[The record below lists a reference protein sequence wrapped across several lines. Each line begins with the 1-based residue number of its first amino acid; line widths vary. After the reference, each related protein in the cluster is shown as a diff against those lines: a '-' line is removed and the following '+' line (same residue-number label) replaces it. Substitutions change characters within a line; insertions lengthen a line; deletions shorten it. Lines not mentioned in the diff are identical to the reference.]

1 MRKHSSKILLLGV
14 VCLAFLFILSSL
26 FGCKLSTLFQKE
38 PEFREVIFICEEV
51 EYKVKIPA
59 DMPDFT
65 QFEYQQITPVTPL
78 LAMINYYAPD
88 GKTSDSGVENH
99 YRFIVS
105 MVIGDCPGVL
115 ILLTF
120 IDDQIRFWLYNEE
133 GEPFEVT
140 MENAQAWLDVWQMEQ
155 MEPEDDGSSI

>member
-1 MRKHSSKILLLGV
+1 
-14 VCLAFLFILSSL
+14 
-26 FGCKLSTLFQKE
+26 
-38 PEFREVIFICEEV
+38 
-51 EYKVKIPA
+51 
-59 DMPDFT
+59 MPDFT

-88 GKTSDSGVENH
+88 DKISESGVENH

-120 IDDQIRFWLYNEE
+120 IDDQIRFWLYNEG

-140 MENAQAWLDVWQMEQ
+140 M
-155 MEPEDDGSSI
+155 